1 METMTTRRELALWA
15 ALFAVFAQGAQP
27 AAAAP
32 ARTDAPLTFG
42 AVGAL
47 TGVGEPGHVL
57 PMSVEVAFVP
67 DGGYRIVTYVF
78 RDGANRHNDIMD
90 FYRVDLESTDHVA
103 GTARDFAEALIAQME
118 RRAQAVVED

>member
-1 METMTTRRELALWA
+1 METTRRELAFWA
-15 ALFAVFAQGAQP
+15 ALFAVFAQGARP
-27 AAAAP
+27 ASAAP

-47 TGVGEPGHVL
+47 TGLQEPGHVL
-57 PMSVEVAFVP
+57 PMSVEVAFFP

-90 FYRVDLESTDHVA
+90 FSRIPIPGRHASMTRRPHFRRGSRLSWGACRVA
-103 GTARDFAEALIAQME
+103 AR
-118 RRAQAVVED
+118 RR